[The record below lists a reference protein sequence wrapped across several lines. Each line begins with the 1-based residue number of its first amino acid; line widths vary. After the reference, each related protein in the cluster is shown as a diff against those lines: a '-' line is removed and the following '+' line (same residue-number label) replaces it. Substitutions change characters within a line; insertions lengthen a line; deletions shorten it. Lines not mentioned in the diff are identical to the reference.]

1 MSCVLSVCLRVHEH
15 AHLHVHHDST
25 DADVWLQAAEVGV
38 WFFVFNLRYVCVCV
52 VSACLSVRHV
62 WTVTKQGIG
71 FPGTR
76 VPGGCEL
83 LCGC

>member
-1 MSCVLSVCLRVHEH
+1 MRTFMCTMQYRCRSQNS
-15 AHLHVHHDST
+15 
-25 DADVWLQAAEVGV
+25 WLQAAEVGV
-38 WFFVFNLRYVCVCV
+38 WFFVFNLRYVGVFV

-62 WTVTKQGIG
+62 WAVTKQGIG

-83 LCGC
+83 PCGC